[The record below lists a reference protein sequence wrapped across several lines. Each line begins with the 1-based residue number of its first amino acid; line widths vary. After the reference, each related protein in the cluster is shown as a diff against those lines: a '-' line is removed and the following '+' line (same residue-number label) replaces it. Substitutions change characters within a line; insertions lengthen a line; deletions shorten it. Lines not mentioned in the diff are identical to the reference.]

1 MHLGVVGARYVASAA
16 CLLYV
21 LLQCVSA
28 QSYHVHGFQV
38 VAAVVVAVDAAHCCS
53 TIAWVAM
60 LAVVAH
66 LAAATIFYEFH
77 RCADCRRC
85 MNEWYKCECGSQ
97 KDPVPQ
103 GSLAYLVDLIESRWV
118 PVRSSD
124 E

>member
-16 CLLYV
+16 CLLSV

-28 QSYHVHGFQV
+28 S
-38 VAAVVVAVDAAHCCS
+38 VVVAVDAAHCCS

-66 LAAATIFYEFH
+66 LAAATIFYELH

-85 MNEWYKCECGSQ
+85 MNEWYRCKCGRF

-103 GSLAYLVDLIESRWV
+103 GSLAHLTDLIEARWV
-118 PVRSSD
+118 PLKQR
-124 E
+124 